1 MLTPIIA
8 AGGIVVNPN
17 KEILWIFRRGFWDL
31 PKGKLDP
38 NETIEACALREVMEE
53 TGVSNLV
60 LGDLI
65 MTTTHLY
72 HDMYLNTEVEKTT
85 YWYLMTTDQL
95 QDGIPQT
102 EEDIEA
108 IAWVK
113 KADLAPYLSKT
124 YDTIKK
130 VMEDLRELWEYD
142 QFVVSEVEKN
152 TIVLSDISGSASRS
166 ISLPRPISE
175 ELKVLFQNFACGRE
189 VHPSSKRTSERMTRK
204 T

>member
-17 KEILWIFRRGFWDL
+17 KEMLLIFRRGFWDL

-85 YWYLMTTDQL
+85 YWYKMTTDQL

-113 KADLAPYLSKT
+113 KEDIAPYLAKT
-124 YDTIKK
+124 YDTIKQ
-130 VMEDLRELWEYD
+130 VMESFL
-142 QFVVSEVEKN
+142 
-152 TIVLSDISGSASRS
+152 
-166 ISLPRPISE
+166 
-175 ELKVLFQNFACGRE
+175 
-189 VHPSSKRTSERMTRK
+189 TSMNE
-204 T
+204 

>member
-8 AGGIVVNPN
+8 AGVIVVNPN

-72 HDMYLNTEVEKTT
+72 HDKYLNTEVEKTT
-85 YWYLMTTDQL
+85 YWYKMTTDQL

-113 KADLAPYLSKT
+113 KEDIAPYLAKT
-124 YDTIKK
+124 YDTIKQ
-130 VMEDLRELWEYD
+130 VMESFLL
-142 QFVVSEVEKN
+142 Q
-152 TIVLSDISGSASRS
+152 
-166 ISLPRPISE
+166 
-175 ELKVLFQNFACGRE
+175 
-189 VHPSSKRTSERMTRK
+189 
-204 T
+204 

>member
-1 MLTPIIA
+1 LARIYRQKGNIFARVTKYYTHFMLTPIIA

-85 YWYLMTTDQL
+85 YWYKMTTDQL

-113 KADLAPYLSKT
+113 NEDIAPYLAKT
-124 YDTIKK
+124 YDTIKQ
-130 VMEDLRELWEYD
+130 VM
-142 QFVVSEVEKN
+142 
-152 TIVLSDISGSASRS
+152 ASF
-166 ISLPRPISE
+166 L
-175 ELKVLFQNFACGRE
+175 
-189 VHPSSKRTSERMTRK
+189 TSMNE
-204 T
+204 

>member
-1 MLTPIIA
+1 LTRIYRQKGNIFARVTKYYTHFMLTPIIA
-8 AGGIVVNPN
+8 AGGVVVNPN

-53 TGVSNLV
+53 TGMTNLV

-65 MTTTHLY
+65 ITTKHQY
-72 HDMYLNTEVEKTT
+72 QDIYLNSEVEKTT
-85 YWYLMTTDQL
+85 YWYQMTTDQL

-113 KADLAPYLSKT
+113 KEDMAPYLAKT

-130 VMEDLRELWEYD
+130 VMEA
-142 QFVVSEVEKN
+142 F
-152 TIVLSDISGSASRS
+152 I
-166 ISLPRPISE
+166 
-175 ELKVLFQNFACGRE
+175 
-189 VHPSSKRTSERMTRK
+189 SSKHQ
-204 T
+204 

>member
-38 NETIEACALREVMEE
+38 NETIEACAIREVMEE
-53 TGVSNLV
+53 TGISNLV

-65 MTTTHLY
+65 LTTKHLY
-72 HDMYLNTEVEKTT
+72 HDTYLNTEVEKTT
-85 YWYLMTTDQL
+85 YWYQMTTDTIQE
-95 QDGIPQT
+95 GVPQT

-113 KADLAPYLSKT
+113 KADITPYLAKT
-124 YDTIKK
+124 YENINQ
-130 VMEDLRELWEYD
+130 VMEVFL
-142 QFVVSEVEKN
+142 
-152 TIVLSDISGSASRS
+152 
-166 ISLPRPISE
+166 
-175 ELKVLFQNFACGRE
+175 
-189 VHPSSKRTSERMTRK
+189 TSMH
-204 T
+204 

>member
-1 MLTPIIA
+1 LARIYRQKGNIFARVTKYYTHFMLTPIIA

-65 MTTTHLY
+65 LTTTHRY
-72 HDMYLNTEVEKTT
+72 HDIYFNSEVEKTT
-85 YWYLMTTDQL
+85 YWYKMTTDQL

-113 KADLAPYLSKT
+113 KEDIAPYLAKT
-124 YDTIKK
+124 YETIKQ
-130 VMEDLRELWEYD
+130 VMETFL
-142 QFVVSEVEKN
+142 
-152 TIVLSDISGSASRS
+152 
-166 ISLPRPISE
+166 
-175 ELKVLFQNFACGRE
+175 
-189 VHPSSKRTSERMTRK
+189 TSMNE
-204 T
+204 

>member
-1 MLTPIIA
+1 LTRIYRQKGNIFARVTKYYTHFMLTPIIA
-8 AGGIVVNPN
+8 AGGVVVNPN

-31 PKGKLDP
+31 PKGKLDS

-53 TGVSNLV
+53 TGMTNLV

-65 MTTTHLY
+65 ITTKHQY
-72 HDMYLNTEVEKTT
+72 QDIYLNSEVEKTT
-85 YWYLMTTDQL
+85 YWYQMTTDQL

-113 KADLAPYLSKT
+113 KEDMAPYLAKT

-130 VMEDLRELWEYD
+130 VMEA
-142 QFVVSEVEKN
+142 F
-152 TIVLSDISGSASRS
+152 I
-166 ISLPRPISE
+166 
-175 ELKVLFQNFACGRE
+175 
-189 VHPSSKRTSERMTRK
+189 SSKHQ
-204 T
+204 

>member
-38 NETIEACALREVMEE
+38 NESIEACAIREVMEE
-53 TGVSNLV
+53 TGISNLV

-65 MTTTHLY
+65 LTTKHHY
-72 HDMYLNTEVEKTT
+72 HDTYLNTEVEKTT
-85 YWYLMTTDQL
+85 YWYQMTTDTI
-95 QDGIPQT
+95 QDGVPQT

-113 KADLAPYLSKT
+113 KVDLAPYLAKT
-124 YDTIKK
+124 YENINQ
-130 VMEDLRELWEYD
+130 VMEVYL
-142 QFVVSEVEKN
+142 
-152 TIVLSDISGSASRS
+152 
-166 ISLPRPISE
+166 
-175 ELKVLFQNFACGRE
+175 
-189 VHPSSKRTSERMTRK
+189 TSMH
-204 T
+204 